1 MTFGEYQ
8 KLLNQIEW
16 NCLINIMK
24 VIINENEAFEKLKK
38 ILISWNDADSEKSK
52 NSMDYFIEQLIY
64 SKWDRNRIY
73 NFIFIYVRNNLSNL
87 DYDMIPEKAIDYLS
101 DIETSIIGYC
111 CPSCFLKIP
120 GEPLDENDLIAYIR
134 GNKWKN

>member
-52 NSMDYFIEQLIY
+52 NSMDYFIE
-64 SKWDRNRIY
+64 
-73 NFIFIYVRNNLSNL
+73 
-87 DYDMIPEKAIDYLS
+87 
-101 DIETSIIGYC
+101 
-111 CPSCFLKIP
+111 
-120 GEPLDENDLIAYIR
+120 
-134 GNKWKN
+134 

>member
-38 ILISWNDADSEKSK
+38 ILISWNDAD
-52 NSMDYFIEQLIY
+52 
-64 SKWDRNRIY
+64 
-73 NFIFIYVRNNLSNL
+73 
-87 DYDMIPEKAIDYLS
+87 
-101 DIETSIIGYC
+101 C
-111 CPSCFLKIP
+111 
-120 GEPLDENDLIAYIR
+120 
-134 GNKWKN
+134 

>member
-38 ILISWNDADSEKSK
+38 NLISWNDADSEKSK

-87 DYDMIPEKAIDYLS
+87 DSDMIPEKAIDYLS

-120 GEPLDENDLIAYIR
+120 CEPLDENDLIAYVR
-134 GNKWKN
+134 ENKWKN